1 MIYKVY
7 YTHIKLCTQLK
18 IVKILISVQLKINI
32 KKNAMKIMSQILFPI
47 YNHD

>member
-7 YTHIKLCTQLK
+7 YTHIKFCTQLK

-32 KKNAMKIMSQILFPI
+32 KKD
-47 YNHD
+47 YENHVPNFISYL

>member
-1 MIYKVY
+1 MIYKIY

-32 KKNAMKIMSQILFPI
+32 KKKRYENYVPNFISYL
-47 YNHD
+47 

>member
-32 KKNAMKIMSQILFPI
+32 KKG
-47 YNHD
+47 YENHVPNFISYL